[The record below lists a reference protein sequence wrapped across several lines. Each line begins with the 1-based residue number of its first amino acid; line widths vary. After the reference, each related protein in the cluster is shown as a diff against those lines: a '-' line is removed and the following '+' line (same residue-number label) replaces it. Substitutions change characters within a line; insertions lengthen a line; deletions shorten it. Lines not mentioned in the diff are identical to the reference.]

1 MSIIEELSN
10 KTVFELKSYA
20 KAKNIDI
27 YGSKTKLEI
36 LEVIASWIPKDEI
49 EPAVTSKPVVEKVA
63 VHSTRNLHW
72 NGLGA
77 LKIGYNIISAKDAD
91 KWATHRAVRIATPEE
106 VASYYGK

>member
-36 LEVIASWIPKDEI
+36 LEVIASWIPNRCSRDLRPVGWK
-49 EPAVTSKPVVEKVA
+49 VTYSYPVTMWV
-63 VHSTRNLHW
+63 N
-72 NGLGA
+72 
-77 LKIGYNIISAKDAD
+77 
-91 KWATHRAVRIATPEE
+91 
-106 VASYYGK
+106 

>member
-1 MSIIEELSN
+1 MSSIEELAN

-20 KAKNIDI
+20 KTNKIDI

-36 LEVIASWIPKDEI
+36 LEVIASWIPREEVEEVITK
-49 EPAVTSKPVVEKVA
+49 AVIHKTA

-72 NGLGA
+72 TGVGVLTP
-77 LKIGYNIISAKDAD
+77 GYNIVTSTDAE
-91 KWATHRAVRIATPEE
+91 KWVTHKAVRIATPEE